1 MLNMKYGSV
10 IFIAI
15 VIVTVL
21 SVFNK
26 LDIKSICENLL
37 KPSEDTAKDMMK
49 LFRKNGNCR
58 KKS

>member
-15 VIVTVL
+15 VIVIVL
-21 SVFNK
+21 GIK
-26 LDIKSICENLL
+26 LDFDIICENLM

-58 KKS
+58 EES